1 MPLYLVC
8 AVFLPPPPNLFIS
21 LPLSVDK
28 FCLFTIPFFALF
40 VHRSKTIFK
49 CITRTT
55 EYCNQHHL
63 HHTIKYYIFSLLFSS
78 STRTTPRLCR
88 FSPMCNILSSHLD
101 LSTCT
106 PFLSLSF
113 SLIHWL
119 YITFDFTVSHFIVPA
134 RKIPRD
140 GNRVKT

>member
-21 LPLSVDK
+21 LPLSVDQ

-78 STRTTPRLCR
+78 STRTPRLCR

-106 PFLSLSF
+106 PFLSLSLCLSSIGF
-113 SLIHWL
+113 TSHLISRCHIL
-119 YITFDFTVSHFIVPA
+119 LFQPGKYPETEIV
-134 RKIPRD
+134 
-140 GNRVKT
+140 